1 MLIQENVKIRVYYNI
16 PKRKKYIRQN
26 KYFENVDYK
35 VYNSNNEELDI
46 SICKDIN
53 IKILHHLIVQIEMN
67 EIGID
72 IYNKDE
78 EVFNNKCTQLSLN
91 GKDLIL

>member
-1 MLIQENVKIRVYYNI
+1 M
-16 PKRKKYIRQN
+16 
-26 KYFENVDYK
+26 
-35 VYNSNNEELDI
+35 
-46 SICKDIN
+46 
-53 IKILHHLIVQIEMN
+53 IVQIEMN